1 MKRFI
6 VAITFLALLA
16 GGGFAYEHIRAQAQ
30 PKEAA
35 QATSA
40 SPPQA
45 PAVPVVVAR
54 VVRKPTPVVIN
65 AIGTV
70 QPIATVVVKSRVDGQ
85 IVKVNVQDGQEI
97 KKGDVL
103 FVLDSRAAE
112 AQVRQADA
120 QLARDRA
127 ALVNARHEA
136 ERQQALVGKGYTPAS
151 TFETAQTAAVSL
163 EAGVRADEAALDNL
177 KAMLTYYTITSSI
190 DGRVGAI
197 ALKEGNNVK
206 AVDTISL
213 LTVNQMQP
221 IYVAFSV
228 PQRELLGIRNEMATH
243 DLLVTAVAPTHT
255 VAEKGK
261 LAFVDNQVDTTTGT
275 VMLRAVF
282 DNAKERLWPGLYVNV
297 ALTLRVEP
305 NALVAPAQAI
315 QVGQESSYV
324 YVMKPDRTVEPRNVV
339 LGRSGNGETIIQS
352 GLDEGEVVVVDG
364 QLRLTKGSLVE
375 PRTADGQPIAGASS

>member
-1 MKRFI
+1 M
-6 VAITFLALLA
+6 
-16 GGGFAYEHIRAQAQ
+16 
-30 PKEAA
+30 
-35 QATSA
+35 
-40 SPPQA
+40 
-45 PAVPVVVAR
+45 
-54 VVRKPTPVVIN
+54 IN

-85 IVKVNVQDGQEI
+85 IVKVNVQDGQEV
-97 KKGDVL
+97 KKGEVL

-127 ALVNARHEA
+127 SLANAKRESD
-136 ERQQALVGKGYTPAS
+136 RQEQLVGKGYTPAS
-151 TFETAQTAAVSL
+151 TYDTAHTTALSL
-163 EAGVRADEAALDNL
+163 EATVRADEAALDNL
-177 KAMLTYYTITSSI
+177 KALLSYYTITSSI
-190 DGRVGAI
+190 DGRVGVI

-243 DLLVTAVAPTHT
+243 DLQVTAVAPTHS

-261 LAFVDNQVDTTTGT
+261 LAFIDNAVDATTGT
-275 VMLRAVF
+275 VMLRAIF
-282 DNAKERLWPGLYVNV
+282 DNPKERLWPGLYVNV

-315 QVGQESSYV
+315 QVGQDASYV
-324 YVMKPDRTVEPRNVV
+324 YVVKPDRTVEPRKIVP
-339 LGRSGNGETIIQS
+339 GRSANGETIIQS

-375 PRTADGQPIAGASS
+375 PRGADGKPIAGGSS